1 MHYTLRQIQV
11 FLAVAQ
17 HENVTHAARELAMSQ
32 SAVSTALKELEQRF
46 DILLF
51 DRIGKRLQLN
61 EQGILLRTKAAGLIA
76 QAEELQQSLLKHSG
90 VGDLKVGATPAI
102 GNYLAVSIMAKFL
115 SEYPDARVELS
126 VENSA
131 AIAKRVKNLELDIGL
146 IEGELQEPDL
156 EIRSWRGDELVLFCS
171 PTHPLAQKPDLDDLD
186 LLQAE
191 WVIREQGSGTRQAF
205 DRAMS
210 GILSDLELKLELQHT
225 EGIKRA
231 VEAGLGVGCLSRI
244 TLDDAFQRGSLIQLK
259 AAHRN
264 WSRKFY
270 FVLRKQKFLSRSVTS
285 WIARCMEY

>member
-1 MHYTLRQIQV
+1 MYYTLRQIQV

-264 WSRKFY
+264 WRRKFY

>member
-1 MHYTLRQIQV
+1 MYYTLRQIQV

-244 TLDDAFQRGSLIQLK
+244 PLDDAFQRGSLIQLK

>member
-1 MHYTLRQIQV
+1 MYYTLRQIQV

>member
-1 MHYTLRQIQV
+1 MQSEEGGCGWSCRRL
-11 FLAVAQ
+11 
-17 HENVTHAARELAMSQ
+17 SQ
-32 SAVSTALKELEQRF
+32 S
-46 DILLF
+46 
-51 DRIGKRLQLN
+51 
-61 EQGILLRTKAAGLIA
+61 
-76 QAEELQQSLLKHSG
+76 
-90 VGDLKVGATPAI
+90 I

>member
-1 MHYTLRQIQV
+1 MYYTLRQIQV

-171 PTHPLAQKPDLDDLD
+171 PTHSLAQKPDLDDLD